1 MQSHYT
7 VVSLK
12 GQHISLVPNVFASK
26 VITET
31 QHSCLFHTFAK
42 GDKN

>member
-7 VVSLK
+7 VVSFK

-26 VITET
+26 VIIQT
-31 QHSCLFHTFAK
+31 QHSRLFHTFAK
-42 GDKN
+42 EDKK